1 MALFNVIVASVAL
14 VVNEE
19 VPAIVNT
26 PLSTMSPV
34 VAVAIRLP
42 PTVEAARFKP
52 DASTTVALPD
62 DPVVFNATVPVNAL
76 ALFKIISALF

>member
-1 MALFNVIVASVAL
+1 MKKYPQPL
-14 VVNEE
+14 
-19 VPAIVNT
+19 T
-26 PLSTMSPV
+26 HPLSTMLPV

-62 DPVVFNATVPVNAL
+62 DPVVLNATVPVNAL
-76 ALFKIISALF
+76 ALFNEIVASVHSL